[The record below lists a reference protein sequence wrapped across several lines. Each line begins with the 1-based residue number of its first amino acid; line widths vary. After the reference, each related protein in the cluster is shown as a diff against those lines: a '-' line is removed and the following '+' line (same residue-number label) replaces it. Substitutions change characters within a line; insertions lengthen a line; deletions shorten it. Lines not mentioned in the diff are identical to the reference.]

1 MTPRVDQAAASSREA
16 LPRPLRRAAQ
26 HADADPPPRAS
37 APLRCVAAGHTW
49 PTRRQRSSAVTELSE
64 QGDLI
69 LAQQPSISME
79 RLASV
84 ADATIA
90 DVAAHGAPEREL

>member
-1 MTPRVDQAAASSREA
+1 MRTGR
-16 LPRPLRRAAQ
+16 RPAIACIG
-26 HADADPPPRAS
+26 S
-37 APLRCVAAGHTW
+37 APLRRGRSHLANAAAA
-49 PTRRQRSSAVTELSE
+49 SSAVTELSE

-84 ADATIA
+84 ADAAVA
-90 DVAAHGAPEREL
+90 DVAAHGAPEHAL